1 MKKIIFAIA
10 LLVGT
15 FSSFAQIQSASLVAS
30 GLTCSMCS
38 KAIYKALQKLP
49 GIQSVSVDIEQSRY
63 DIVFKQGARISPD
76 DLNKAVRGA
85 GFSVAQLKITASF
98 GNVVV
103 ENDAH
108 VELDG
113 NTYHFLNVPKQ
124 QLNGAQTF
132 TIVDK
137 NFLPADAYKQ
147 YRKYTAKPCFETGRM
162 EACCSGGTKA
172 AKASRVYHLTI

>member
-10 LLVGT
+10 LMLGSI
-15 FSSFAQIQSASLVAS
+15 SSFAQIQSASLVAS

-49 GIQSVSVDIEQSRY
+49 DIQSVSVDIEQSRY
-63 DIVFKQGARISPD
+63 DIVFRQGSKISPD
-76 DLNKAVRGA
+76 DLNKAVTGA
-85 GFSVAQLKITASF
+85 GFSIAQLKITASF
-98 GNVVV
+98 GSVTV

-108 VELDG
+108 LELDG

-124 QLNGAQTF
+124 QLSGAQTF

-137 NFLPADAYKQ
+137 NFLPAETYKQ
-147 YRKYTAKPCFETGRM
+147 YRKYTSKPCFESGKM
-162 EACCSGGTKA
+162 EACCNGGAKA
-172 AKASRVYHLTI
+172 VKASRVYHVTI